1 MSELFLGPIAIW
13 FSVPAILG
21 TTFFTLRMGLMLI
34 GGDTDADMG
43 ADLEVDFDAGAD
55 VDVDASALEA
65 GEAAES
71 TSAFKVLSVQA
82 IAGFLGGFG
91 WGGLG
96 ALQGAGWSP
105 ATSALVGLASGAGMM
120 WVLGK
125 LLMFIYGLQSSGN
138 VPLYHALESQGSV
151 YARIPAAGEGK
162 GQVRVVIDDRARF
175 YKAITDGEAL
185 PRDAKV
191 RVVSINDDNS
201 VTVTEA

>member
-1 MSELFLGPIAIW
+1 MSELFFGPIAIW
-13 FSVPAILG
+13 FGIPAILG

-34 GGDTDADMG
+34 GGDADADVG
-43 ADLEVDFDAGAD
+43 VDVEVDFDAGAD
-55 VDVDASALEA
+55 VDVDTVEA
-65 GEAAES
+65 GEAADS

-82 IAGFLGGFG
+82 IAAFLGGFG

-105 ATSALVGLASGAGMM
+105 ATSALVGLASGVAMM

-138 VPLYHALESQGSV
+138 VPLYHALESEGSV

-162 GQVRVVIDDRARF
+162 GRVRVVIDDRARF
-175 YKAITDGEAL
+175 YKAITEGEAL